1 MSFKGW
7 LRFAAGRL
15 FSLIIVTAGL
25 VLVTFSMVRLIPGDP
40 VIAVAGIDSTQA
52 ERTAITNQLGLNH
65 PYFVQLGDYV
75 NGLIHGNLGTSFV
88 TSQPVSQAISQSI
101 GPSLVLAGVSLALV
115 LLIAIPSGLF
125 VGALTHDGRHRRI
138 DTAFTAVTSVAGSI
152 PQFLLATFLAFIF
165 AVWLRLLPVAGYE
178 PPVTSIIL
186 PALSVAIAPAA
197 ILARLV
203 RNQTLDVLAQDYIRT
218 ARSKH
223 LPARI
228 IYLRH
233 VLPNV
238 LTAAIT
244 LGGVVFAY
252 IIAGAV
258 IIENVFNR
266 PGLGIGLVNAVQAE
280 NYPLVQG
287 IILVLGLIVIVV
299 NAIVD
304 LAVGLLDPRSLSRQT
319 LR

>member
-1 MSFKGW
+1 
-7 LRFAAGRL
+7 
-15 FSLIIVTAGL
+15 
-25 VLVTFSMVRLIPGDP
+25 
-40 VIAVAGIDSTQA
+40 
-52 ERTAITNQLGLNH
+52 
-65 PYFVQLGDYV
+65 
-75 NGLIHGNLGTSFV
+75 V
-88 TSQPVSQAISQSI
+88 TSEPVSQVISQSI
-101 GPSLVLAGVSLALV
+101 GSSLVLAGVSLALV
-115 LLIAIPSGLF
+115 LLLAIPGGLF
-125 VGALTHDGRHRRI
+125 VGALTQDGRHPRI
-138 DTAFTAVTSVAGSI
+138 DTGFTGVTSVFGSI

-218 ARSKH
+218 AKSKH

-266 PGLGIGLVNAVQAE
+266 PGLGTGLVNAVQAQ
-280 NYPLVQG
+280 NYPVVQG